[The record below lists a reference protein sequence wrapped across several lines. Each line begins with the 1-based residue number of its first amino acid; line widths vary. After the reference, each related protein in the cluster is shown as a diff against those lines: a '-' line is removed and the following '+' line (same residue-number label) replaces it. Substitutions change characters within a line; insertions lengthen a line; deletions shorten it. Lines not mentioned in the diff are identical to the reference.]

1 MNTDD
6 TKNSAPDRVRLTERL
21 RLEPIGPRHAKD
33 LWLMHQDDAVARWHG
48 GPWTIEAS
56 HRQAAEAAD
65 GWTRDGVHKWIAYDR
80 HTGELIGRGG
90 LSRMPADARTTRE
103 MVVALGGS
111 SWVDSRLE
119 VGWNLRAS
127 HWGHG
132 YATEIGRAGLIFA
145 FDELGASHVVAFTE
159 TENPRSRAV
168 MERLDMAYVQE
179 ITHDDAPFAL
189 YVVGRRD
196 GADEDR

>member
-1 MNTDD
+1 
-6 TKNSAPDRVRLTERL
+6 
-21 RLEPIGPRHAKD
+21 
-33 LWLMHQDDAVARWHG
+33 MHQDDAVASSYG

-56 HRQAAEAAD
+56 HLQAAEAAD
-65 GWTRDGVHKWIAYDR
+65 GWKRDGVQKWIAYDL

-103 MVVALGGS
+103 MVVALEGS

-132 YATEIGRAGLIFA
+132 YATEIGRAGLTFA
-145 FDELGASHVVAFTE
+145 FNELGASHVVAFTE
-159 TENPRSRAV
+159 IENLRSRAV
-168 MERLDMAYVQE
+168 MERLEMAYVQE
-179 ITHDDAPFAL
+179 ITQDNAPFAL
-189 YVVGRRD
+189 YVVGRNHAGGPIRNVLLP
-196 GADEDR
+196 GLAVL